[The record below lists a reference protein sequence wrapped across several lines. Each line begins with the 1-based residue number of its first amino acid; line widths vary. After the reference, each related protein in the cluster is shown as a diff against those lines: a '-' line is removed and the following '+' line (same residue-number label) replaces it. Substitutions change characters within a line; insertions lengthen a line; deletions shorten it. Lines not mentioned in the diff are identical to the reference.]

1 MSSER
6 DYLSGVHDYYLVCV
20 LDRGCALRDNYLG
33 RLRDVLLESGSYLGV
48 GLGVYRAGGVVEN
61 EYLRLFEQRSCYAK
75 TLFLSARDV
84 GSSLLY
90 VGVVLRGKVSTN
102 SSAQASLHASTIS
115 SSVAFSSPQ
124 RRFFLDS
131 SREEKVLL
139 QNYRDVVSQGIEVIA
154 PYVHSSYLYHALGG
168 VVKP

>member
-1 MSSER
+1 
-6 DYLSGVHDYYLVCV
+6 
-20 LDRGCALRDNYLG
+20 
-33 RLRDVLLESGSYLGV
+33 
-48 GLGVYRAGGVVEN
+48 
-61 EYLRLFEQRSCYAK
+61 RSCYAK

-90 VGVVLRGKVSTN
+90 VGVVLLGEGLYKLIRAGEPACLDYLLVGGVLI
-102 SSAQASLHASTIS
+102 APAE
-115 SSVAFSSPQ
+115 V
-124 RRFFLDS
+124 FLDS

-168 VVKP
+168 V